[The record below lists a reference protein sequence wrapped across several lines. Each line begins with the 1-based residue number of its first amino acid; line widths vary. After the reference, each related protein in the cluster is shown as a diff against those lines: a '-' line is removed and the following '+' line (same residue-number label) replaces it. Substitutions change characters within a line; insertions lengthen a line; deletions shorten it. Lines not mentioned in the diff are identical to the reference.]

1 MGRSTDHLRSI
12 VADEVDKRILPL
24 FQSSPESQGDL
35 GDLPAQLQACCI
47 NMQSKL
53 DGIKNLILNHC
64 NQKSE
69 EEEKKEESVK
79 EVLKQSFYKYI
90 KDWLDT
96 EGVGDK
102 IEEIFQY
109 FVEHAPEYALDL
121 GDFAL
126 DLAKVL
132 YYAAK
137 FTTIEHKLNRV
148 LKLLDDLLHKP
159 DDMAKCCDEVKE
171 ALNQL
176 GHNDED
182 ILHSLSVL
190 HKNTEDCCDYL
201 KNYLI
206 EFQHNVLQGQ
216 IDTEDRI
223 MTAIQGLDG
232 DIDTFVK
239 TFVPVVD
246 DIKRYVLIIKDVVD
260 AVKLDTSSLKDS
272 VGDVKRAIDGMGASM
287 NECCTKIQNELASIR
302 GSL

>member
-35 GDLPAQLQACCI
+35 GDLPARLQACCT

-53 DGIKNLILNHC
+53 DSIKTLILTHC
-64 NQKSE
+64 DQKSE

-79 EVLKQSFYKYI
+79 DVLKQSLYKYI

-96 EGVGDK
+96 EGIGDK

-109 FVEHAPEYALDL
+109 FIEHAPEYASDI

-148 LKLLDDLLHKP
+148 LKLLDDLLRNP
-159 DDMAKCCDEVKE
+159 DDMAACCSEIKE
-171 ALNQL
+171 ALSQL
-176 GHNDED
+176 GQNDDD
-182 ILHSLSVL
+182 IIHSLSVL

-206 EFQHNVLQGQ
+206 DFQHNISQGQ
-216 IDTEDRI
+216 IDSEDRI
-223 MTAIQGLDG
+223 MAS
-232 DIDTFVK
+232 
-239 TFVPVVD
+239 
-246 DIKRYVLIIKDVVD
+246 
-260 AVKLDTSSLKDS
+260 TSSLKGAVD
-272 VGDVKRAIDGMGASM
+272 DVANAIDGMGVSM
-287 NECCTKIQNELASIR
+287 NECCTKIQNELSSIR
-302 GSL
+302 RSL

>member
-1 MGRSTDHLRSI
+1 M
-12 VADEVDKRILPL
+12 LPL

-53 DGIKNLILNHC
+53 DGIKTLILNHC

-96 EGVGDK
+96 EGAGDK

-109 FVEHAPEYALDL
+109 FIEHAPEYALDL
-121 GDFAL
+121 GDFVL
-126 DLAKVL
+126 DLARVL
-132 YYAAK
+132 YYTAK
-137 FTTIEHKLNRV
+137 FVTIEHKLNRI
-148 LKLLDDLLHKP
+148 LKLLDELLHKP
-159 DDMAKCCDEVKE
+159 NDMAKCCEEVKE
-171 ALNQL
+171 ALEQL
-176 GHNDED
+176 SQNDED

-206 EFQHNVLQGQ
+206 QFQHNVLQGQ
-216 IDTEDRI
+216 VDMEDRI
-223 MTAIQGLDG
+223 LSAIRDINS
-232 DIDTFVK
+232 DIDVFVTTFE
-239 TFVPVVD
+239 PIIN
-246 DIKRYVLIIKDVVD
+246 DIKRNVLIIKDVVD
-260 AVKLDTSSLKDS
+260 AVKSDTSDLKDA
-272 VGDVKRAIDGMGASM
+272 VGGVKDAVDDVKNKADGIADALSGMSAGMS
-287 NECCTKIQNELASIR
+287 ECCTKIQNELAAIR
-302 GSL
+302 GGL